1 MPYQGLPGDEE
12 LNRAKHERKFRDGYG
27 DNADA
32 KSLYIA
38 QPIWTRFAP
47 LFPRIAFLLD
57 SLFEIYNTIDTSL
70 AAFRTAYVE
79 HGGFGRGPDTLP
91 FPRPPASDPFD
102 FFNNYYNEDDERSF
116 LLHLRWALYR
126 SKGKEQEYLFR
137 ECAFDLLDCVRSED
151 RTMIVDELLSA
162 TTTDRLKELPFPVQL
177 NVGVWVSRKT
187 VVSRQ
192 KMLNDALSRVREALN
207 SKAPK
212 VRKKRE
218 EPPRPRVTYDS
229 TDVEYGTGPLSNG
242 APLRTTRFAE
252 DPESSG
258 SSEASLSPPGSR
270 RGRRHSHQ
278 RRSPSRESRLSSLA
292 PSSVTTWAP
301 EAPDHYTLSMKVWSA
316 SRNDWVEGMATMD
329 TGCEGGSFISS
340 AFLEEELAM
349 GAEIVED
356 PEGEAMQFVDFG
368 GKTDFK
374 PRGKVRL
381 RWYGRDIKHGRRR
394 GKRSVESEDWFR
406 VAPHLP
412 SDTGSQPFQI
422 LLGKDWLHENEVL
435 QYKGLRLFKTREK
448 RSARKYTNPT
458 AHQIWLTSPAPSA
471 QEQAELLRRQR
482 LRDEAEVERVTD
494 RLASDA
500 ASISTGNSGTYGHSP
515 NSSAQSVISGL
526 PPSSKQPNGLGLAI
540 DTHGIR

>member
-1 MPYQGLPGDEE
+1 MPYQGFPGDEE

-27 DNADA
+27 ENADA
-32 KSLYIA
+32 KALYIA
-38 QPIWTRFAP
+38 QPIWTRFAH

-57 SLFEIYNTIDTSL
+57 SLFEIYNTIDASL
-70 AAFRTAYVE
+70 ATFRTAYVE
-79 HGGFGRGPDTLP
+79 HGDFGRGSETLP
-91 FPRPPASDPFD
+91 FPRPAASDPFD

-126 SKGKEQEYLFR
+126 SKGKQQEYLFR

-162 TTTDRLKELPFPVQL
+162 STTDRLKELPFPVQL
-177 NVGVWVSRKT
+177 NIGVWVVRRT

-192 KMLNDALSRVREALN
+192 KMLNDALSRVREALD

-218 EPPRPRVTYDS
+218 EPFRPTAKYDS
-229 TDVEYGTGPLSNG
+229 TDVEYGTGELLNG

-252 DPESSG
+252 SPESSG
-258 SSEASLSPPGSR
+258 RSESSLSPPESR
-270 RGRRHSHQ
+270 RGRRDRHQ
-278 RRSPSRESRLSSLA
+278 RRSPSRESRLSSAA

-349 GAEIVED
+349 GAEIIDD

-381 RWYGRDIKHGRRR
+381 RWYGRDIKHGRR
-394 GKRSVESEDWFR
+394 GKRSVQNEDWFR

-448 RSARKYTNPT
+448 RSARKYTKLT
-458 AHQIWLTSPAPSA
+458 AHKIWLTCPAPSA

-515 NSSAQSVISGL
+515 NSSVQSVISGL
-526 PPSSKQPNGLGLAI
+526 TPTSKQPNGLGLAI
-540 DTHGIR
+540 DAHGIR